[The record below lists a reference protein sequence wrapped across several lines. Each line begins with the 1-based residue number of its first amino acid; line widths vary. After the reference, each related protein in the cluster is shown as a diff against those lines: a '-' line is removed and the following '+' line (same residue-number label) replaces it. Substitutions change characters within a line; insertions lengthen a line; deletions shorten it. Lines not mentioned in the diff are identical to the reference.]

1 MGTASGAVALL
12 LVVLGAS
19 VSSSSGQL
27 QVGFYSKSCP
37 SAESTVASVV
47 RGTAAADS
55 TILPALLR
63 LQFHDCFV
71 RGCDASVLIKGGNN
85 NAEVDNNKHQGLRG
99 MDVIENAKAQLESE
113 CPGVVSCAD
122 IVVLAA
128 RDAVAF
134 TGGPSFDVPTGRRDG
149 KVSNVRDGDVL
160 PDVRDSAQVLR
171 SKFRA
176 SGLDDKDLVLLSCK
190 QANQPTSFLAF
201 PRSIM
206 EDPSAHTVGTTAC
219 FFIQDRLYK
228 FPLPGGGLGSDPSIP
243 DGFLSEL
250 KSRCAPGDSNS
261 RVSLDR
267 GSERVFDTSILR
279 NIRNGFA
286 VIASDAALYND
297 TSTVDV
303 VDSYSGLLSTIFG
316 PYFRQDFADS
326 MVKMGSI
333 GVLTGA
339 SGEVRKVCSKF
350 N

>member
-176 SGLDDKDLVLLSCK
+176 SGLDDKDLVLLS
-190 QANQPTSFLAF
+190 
-201 PRSIM
+201 
-206 EDPSAHTVGTTAC
+206 SAHTVGTTAC

-250 KSRCAPGDSNS
+250 KSRCAQHPQRLRGD
-261 RVSLDR
+261 RLRRRALQRHQHRRR
-267 GSERVFDTSILR
+267 G
-279 NIRNGFA
+279 
-286 VIASDAALYND
+286 
-297 TSTVDV
+297 
-303 VDSYSGLLSTIFG
+303 GLLLG
-316 PYFRQDFADS
+316 PPQHHLRALLPAGLRGLHGEDGQHRRAHRRQRGGQEGLLQVQLRETHPWIQIPFIALPA
-326 MVKMGSI
+326 
-333 GVLTGA
+333 GVLVLVG
-339 SGEVRKVCSKF
+339 
-350 N
+350 